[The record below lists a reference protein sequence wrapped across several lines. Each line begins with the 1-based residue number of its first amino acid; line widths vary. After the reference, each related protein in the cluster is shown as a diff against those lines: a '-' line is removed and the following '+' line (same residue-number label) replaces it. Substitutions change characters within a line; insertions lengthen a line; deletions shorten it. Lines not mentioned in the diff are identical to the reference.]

1 MLTVEGLHAG
11 YGQSQAL
18 AGIDLEVPPAT
29 LVAIL
34 GRNGMGKTSLC
45 RSIMSLTPPTVWR
58 GAVTY
63 EDDEL
68 TGLEPHVV
76 ARHGLGYVPQ
86 GRHVFSTLNVVDNL
100 TVAARAPAGH
110 DGESWDL
117 DRIWKMFPRLEE
129 RRTNEAGQLSGGEQQ
144 MLAIA
149 RALMTSPTLLI
160 MDEPSEGL
168 APMIVEAVGQQLRE
182 LKESGLSMLLVEQ
195 NYTLAIGLADIVYVL
210 ENGEVV
216 FRGSAEELDGDEQ
229 IKRRYL
235 GVGV

>member
-1 MLTVEGLHAG
+1 
-11 YGQSQAL
+11 
-18 AGIDLEVPPAT
+18 
-29 LVAIL
+29 
-34 GRNGMGKTSLC
+34 
-45 RSIMSLTPPTVWR
+45 
-58 GAVTY
+58 
-63 EDDEL
+63 
-68 TGLEPHVV
+68 
-76 ARHGLGYVPQ
+76 
-86 GRHVFSTLNVVDNL
+86 
-100 TVAARAPAGH
+100 
-110 DGESWDL
+110 
-117 DRIWKMFPRLEE
+117 
-129 RRTNEAGQLSGGEQQ
+129 

-210 ENGEVV
+210 ENGAVV